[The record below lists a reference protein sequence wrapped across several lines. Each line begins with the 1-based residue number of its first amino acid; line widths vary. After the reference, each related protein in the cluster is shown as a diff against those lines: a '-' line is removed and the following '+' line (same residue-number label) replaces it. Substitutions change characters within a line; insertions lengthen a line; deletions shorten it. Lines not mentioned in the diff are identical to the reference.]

1 MLLTSPL
8 LLLLLPSPLLLLL
21 VSPLLL
27 LQVGLCH
34 MGDYVLSQLD
44 CCCPHLT
51 KLVMTDLDL
60 HGTGVAWGSLL
71 LAGEGKL
78 A

>member
-1 MLLTSPL
+1 MLLTLLASPL
-8 LLLLLPSPLLLLL
+8 VLL
-21 VSPLLL
+21 VLL

-51 KLVMTDLDL
+51 KLVMTDVDL
-60 HGTGVAWGSLL
+60 NGTGVALEWGVL
-71 LAGEGKL
+71 LAGGKGKL